1 MLKEET
7 YEKLI
12 LMRLR
17 GMAAGLEELRDQR
30 DNAKLSFDDRLG
42 MIVDREWNE
51 RQDRSLRRRL
61 KTAKLREQACMEDI
75 DFHHPRHLDRSV
87 MQSLMTCTW
96 IRNHENIVITGAT
109 GLGKTWISCAL
120 ANKACREG
128 FSSIYTRVPRLLHQL
143 ALARAD
149 GSYVKQLIRLAK
161 ANVLILDDWGLSALS
176 DEERRDMLEILED
189 RHGLKSTIVASQ
201 MPVSKWHDTIGD
213 PTIADA
219 IMDRLINSAHR
230 IKLKGPSMRKKES
243 EHAD

>member
-42 MIVDREWNE
+42 LIVDREWNE

-61 KTAKLREQACMEDI
+61 KIAKLREQACMEDI

-87 MQSLMTCTW
+87 MHGLMTCNW

-161 ANVLILDDWGLSALS
+161 ANLLILDDWGLSALS